1 MNRLYCSY
9 SLLHNLLSSLQCLC
23 KVLKYSEQVD
33 KCVSEIEYREQ
44 DGVFKKQVS
53 FDEWY
58 ALWVQWTCTLLA
70 NYYWKYLSMHWES
83 RLLQSLNIVKPFSLM
98 ISELLG
104 RCIWLSRRRE
114 ARPRRPLFV
123 SQHCHH
129 YKRGSQPRS
138 ACWFHLLETP
148 FRLIHINQI
157 IIRNTW
163 GESNQWLKGQNLS
176 EMNAHLPRAGKL

>member
-58 ALWVQWTCTLLA
+58 AL
-70 NYYWKYLSMHWES
+70 
-83 RLLQSLNIVKPFSLM
+83 
-98 ISELLG
+98 
-104 RCIWLSRRRE
+104 
-114 ARPRRPLFV
+114 
-123 SQHCHH
+123 
-129 YKRGSQPRS
+129 
-138 ACWFHLLETP
+138 
-148 FRLIHINQI
+148 
-157 IIRNTW
+157 
-163 GESNQWLKGQNLS
+163 
-176 EMNAHLPRAGKL
+176 